1 MPGLMLSTV
10 VSEEYRVTVKESYC
24 ILEDLEPDRTYK
36 VWVMAVN
43 YTGCSLPSERL
54 SFRTGQWC
62 APAFWTCYFV
72 HVCMF
77 FFVCFFITVLN
88 VRVCVPPGSAIGAC
102 DRHRTLYCHVGLGN
116 TALELNK
123 TGAWTEL
130 HLGVLPPVW
139 GGGRRAPVCA
149 SYTYMHTFQFASLSL
164 TSCSDLSLM
173 YSFFFV
179 DIITIE
185 PSKCFNYFVLFRIRF
200 FDVFYGHFNFFT
212 KWKSLQ

>member
-1 MPGLMLSTV
+1 MSHFELHEMQCWCRGWCCPQLCRRSTAWRWRRVTASWRIWSLTGPTRFGWWLSTTQAALCPARGSPSGP
-10 VSEEYRVTVKESYC
+10 VS
-24 ILEDLEPDRTYK
+24 D
-36 VWVMAVN
+36 
-43 YTGCSLPSERL
+43 
-54 SFRTGQWC
+54 
-62 APAFWTCYFV
+62 APRHFE
-72 HVCMF
+72 HVIFLF
-77 FFVCFFITVLN
+77 FFIMVLN

-102 DRHRTLYCHVGLGN
+102 DRHRTLYCHVGLCN

-173 YSFFFV
+173 YSFFCWYYNNWTF
-179 DIITIE
+179 
-185 PSKCFNYFVLFRIRF
+185 KMFQLFCYIKNKILWCLLWTF
-200 FDVFYGHFNFFT
+200 
-212 KWKSLQ
+212 